1 MQAEADKALAVV
13 VLSYGPRRSL
23 GDAVR
28 SLLQQDTPSEIV
40 VIHSGGGDVRSALAF
55 AGDAIRVIDT
65 PQRLLPGGARNLGV
79 ASTRAPHIA
88 FLADDCLAGE
98 GWVRQRLAAHRAGAR
113 AVSSALACHKPADP
127 VALAAHLSLYVR
139 RMPRT
144 DAHVALRYGV
154 SYDRDLFARYGAFR
168 EDLESGEDTAFN
180 QQLAPEDAPVW
191 APDVVTVHQGADT
204 LGAFFRSQ
212 LHRGR
217 RMADAWRAL
226 GAYDPPAVAKNALS
240 RTALIVRET
249 WRVVEPR
256 HRGAA
261 LLSLPLI
268 VCGNIAYAW
277 GALRAGARA

>member
-28 SLLQQDTPSEIV
+28 SLLQQDTPAEIV
-40 VIHSGGGDVRSALAF
+40 VVHSGGGDVRAALAF
-55 AGDAIRVIDT
+55 AGEAIRIVET
-65 PQRLLPGGARNLGV
+65 PQRLLPGGARNHGI
-79 ASTRAPHIA
+79 ASTRAPYVA
-88 FLADDCLAGE
+88 FLADDCVAGE

-144 DAHVALRYGV
+144 EAHVALRYGV
-154 SYDRDLFARYGAFR
+154 SYDRGVFAHYGAFR
-168 EDLESGEDTAFN
+168 EDLESGEDTEFN
-180 QQLAPEDAPVW
+180 QRLAPEDAPVW
-191 APDVVTVHQGADT
+191 APDVVTVHRGADT
-204 LGAFFRSQ
+204 LGTFFRSQ

-217 RMADAWRAL
+217 RMAVAWRAL
-226 GAYDPPAVAKNALS
+226 GAYDPPAVAKNAMS

-256 HRGAA
+256 HRAAA
-261 LLSLPLI
+261 LLSVPLI